1 MRRFIFH
8 NAFAIVLSVIMP
20 LSFAVAGE
28 LTIYSSEGIQTL
40 PSPDSGLSKIPQH
53 RQPHVLRKRT
63 SRDSGLSKTPQ
74 HNHRDEAVVIEH
86 EHKQGRW
93 VFLGDATPEAQKQQN
108 AINAAQEKQ
117 ARDERNAKEAA
128 EEAAKK
134 AAAAEAKE
142 REKDRQAL
150 IEAVKSVPT
159 TIYNY
164 R

>member
-40 PSPDSGLSKIPQH
+40 PSPDSGLSKI
-53 RQPHVLRKRT
+53 
-63 SRDSGLSKTPQ
+63 PQ

-164 R
+164 S

>member
-40 PSPDSGLSKIPQH
+40 PS
-53 RQPHVLRKRT
+53 
-63 SRDSGLSKTPQ
+63 RDSGLSKTPQ
-74 HNHRDEAVVIEH
+74 HNHRSFGNRSWGFGKDV
-86 EHKQGRW
+86 
-93 VFLGDATPEAQKQQN
+93 TSEAQKQQN
-108 AINAAQEKQ
+108 AINAKREQQ

-128 EEAAKK
+128 KET
-134 AAAAEAKE
+134 AAAEAKE

-150 IEAVKSVPT
+150 IEAAKSYPPPDIIVPLLRPRRGRK
-159 TIYNY
+159 IG
-164 R
+164 RLR